1 MLQTHA
7 QLRREE
13 QAERARTEAEAAR
26 RQAAQAPVVI
36 AAAAEPAP
44 APAPSF
50 AGDLSTVLKAAK
62 LSQYED
68 ALRELGCAEPED
80 LGDIEEADLV
90 ELGMKKIEMKRLQRI
105 ATP

>member
-1 MLQTHA
+1 VLQTHA

-36 AAAAEPAP
+36 AAAAEP